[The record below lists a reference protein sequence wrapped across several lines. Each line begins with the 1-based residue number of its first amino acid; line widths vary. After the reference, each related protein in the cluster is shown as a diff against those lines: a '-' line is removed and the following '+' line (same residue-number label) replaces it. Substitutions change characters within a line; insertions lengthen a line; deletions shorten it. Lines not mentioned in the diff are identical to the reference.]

1 MMANMTALQKRDGG
15 VGGIA
20 TGTLFRRLVAK
31 TLARQFSSGSSLRS
45 IPVRPLHPRR
55 GGLRWPRSAGRD
67 ANPMT
72 TVLSLKGIGAYDHV
86 YRASVMS
93 KLLEVPSLHH
103 LLPFVRQAYGSATS
117 YS

>member
-1 MMANMTALQKRDGG
+1 MEASEALQPGRCSGDWWPGHWRVSSAVEAACAPFQFALSTRAG
-15 VGGIA
+15 VDCVGHAVRAA
-20 TGTLFRRLVAK
+20 T
-31 TLARQFSSGSSLRS
+31 
-45 IPVRPLHPRR
+45 
-55 GGLRWPRSAGRD
+55 D

-72 TVLSLKGIGAYDHV
+72 TVLSLNGIGAYDHV
-86 YRASVMS
+86 FRASVMS